1 MEQPKED
8 WTEYIKQTAKL
19 MDLNLTEEY
28 LPGVTDNFVALA
40 NIASIVMEFE
50 LPKDIEIAPIFE
62 P

>member
-28 LPGVTDNFVALA
+28 LPGVTDNFFAIA
-40 NIASIVMEFE
+40 KIASMVMGFE
-50 LPKDIEIAPIFE
+50 LPEDIEVATIFE